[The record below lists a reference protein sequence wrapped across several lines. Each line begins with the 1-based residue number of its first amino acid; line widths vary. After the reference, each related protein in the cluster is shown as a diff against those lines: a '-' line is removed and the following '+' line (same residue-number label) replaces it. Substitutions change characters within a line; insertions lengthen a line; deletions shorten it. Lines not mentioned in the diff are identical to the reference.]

1 MKETTKNNTVFQVL
15 AKSKPEILL
24 TEHIKDC
31 LHIAEQLSVCF
42 PQLPIKN
49 REAFWKL
56 LSYSVIFHDTGKA
69 HTEFQRIL
77 YGKVKEG
84 QGKWYNQRHELFSLY
99 FIHQSNLSREDKRK
113 VAYVVGGHHKSA
125 AELCYFV
132 QHTYDTEMAGC
143 LLYKQEC
150 LAKLWKNKI
159 WKILDKYGLICQQ
172 NDVIDICNAINELY
186 KHLSNVSEPN
196 FFEKLLLVG
205 FMKHTDH
212 IASAGIKKL
221 YKLSDA
227 DFSFLFTYPLY
238 EHQQQAYHSS
248 NHVILSAPTGSGK
261 TETSILWL
269 KKLLVDFGEGR
280 IFYIL
285 PFTAS
290 INAMYERLSKCFGE
304 KGRFVGMLHG
314 KLLQYIEN
322 KMQLDDNSSE
332 SEAQL
337 TLLEDFKSLVTPMKI
352 VTPFQLLKHLFGLKG
367 FEKGIA
373 EWCGGYFIFDEIH
386 AYDSR
391 TFAQIIVLLEFI
403 VNYMNAHIFIMTA
416 TLPSFMLSI
425 LSERLKCYEHI
436 VASPDLYDKFARHRI
451 CMEKGKIQDS
461 LDKIQRDL
469 DAGKS
474 VLVVCNTVELAQE
487 VYLNLHSLN
496 KLLIHGLFNAEDRA
510 QKELEL
516 QRGCVEL
523 LVGTQAIEV
532 SLDIDYDTIY
542 TEPAPIDALIQRFGR
557 VNRKRKKG
565 ICWCHVFDEQ
575 NEKDKFIYPD
585 EYVQRTLSIL
595 TEIVTKDQ
603 GLILE
608 KDIQKIVDFVYPN
621 WTKETMSEFET
632 TYRTLSYSVVH
643 ALSPLVY
650 DSKSE
655 EDFYK
660 QFAGIKVLP
669 VCLKEK
675 YQKYL
680 DKKQFV
686 KADGLLVSISE
697 SRLLS
702 LLKENS
708 VEKDIFYYMGEKEN
722 LYNKGVKIILRKY
735 SKDLGLRI
743 KEKEQFIEERFL

>member
-1 MKETTKNNTVFQVL
+1 MKKKTENNIVFQVL

-24 TEHIKDC
+24 TEHIEDC
-31 LHIAEQLSVCF
+31 LHVAKQLLICF

-49 REAFWKL
+49 HKAFWKL
-56 LSYSVIFHDTGKA
+56 LFYSVIFHDTGKA
-69 HTEFQRIL
+69 HIEFQRIL
-77 YGKVKEG
+77 YGKVDGK
-84 QGKWYNQRHELFSLY
+84 GKWYNQRHELFSLY
-99 FIHQSNLSREDKRK
+99 FIHQANLSQEDKRK
-113 VAYVVGGHHKSA
+113 VSYVVGGHHKSA
-125 AELCYFV
+125 ADLCYFV
-132 QHTYDTEMAGC
+132 QHTYDTEMEGC
-143 LLYKQEC
+143 LSYEREC
-150 LAKLWKNKI
+150 SEKLWKNKV
-159 WKILDKYGLICQQ
+159 WKMLEKYGFTCRQT
-172 NDVIDICNAINELY
+172 DVIDICNVVNELY
-186 KHLSNVSEPN
+186 KHLSGISDSD
-196 FFEKLLLVG
+196 FIEKLLLVG
-205 FMKHTDH
+205 FMKHADH

-238 EHQQQAYHSS
+238 EHQQQAFHSD
-248 NHVILSAPTGSGK
+248 NHAILSAPTGSGK

-269 KKLLVDFGEGR
+269 KKQLDDFGEGR
-280 IFYIL
+280 VFYIL

-304 KGRFVGMLHG
+304 KGLFVGMLHG

-322 KMQLDDNSSE
+322 KMHLDDNSSV
-332 SEAQL
+332 SEVQRI
-337 TLLEDFKSLVTPMKI
+337 LLEDFKSLVTPMKI

-403 VNYMNAHIFIMTA
+403 VNYMNAHVFVMTA

-425 LSERLKCYEHI
+425 LSDRLKHYEHI
-436 VASPDLYDKFARHRI
+436 VAAPELYDKFNRHRI
-451 CMEKGKIQDS
+451 CLERGKIQDS
-461 LDKIQRDL
+461 LAKIQGDL
-469 DAGKS
+469 NAGKS

-487 VYLNLHSLN
+487 VYLNLYSSK
-496 KLLIHGLFNAEDRA
+496 KLLIHGSFNAEDRV

-516 QRGCVEL
+516 QEGHVEL

-557 VNRKRKKG
+557 VNRKRQKG
-565 ICWCHVFDEQ
+565 ICLCHVFDER

-585 EYVQRTLSIL
+585 EYVQRTLSVL
-595 TEIVTKDQ
+595 AEIVVKNQ

-608 KDIQKIVDFVYPN
+608 KEIQKIVDFVYPD
-621 WTKETMSEFET
+621 WDKESISEFET
-632 TYRTLSYSVVH
+632 TYRALSYFVSH
-643 ALSPLVY
+643 TLSPLSY

-660 QFAGIKVLP
+660 QFSGIKVLP
-669 VCLKEK
+669 ACLRAR
-675 YQKYL
+675 YQEYL

-697 SRLLS
+697 SRLWS
-702 LLKENS
+702 LLKDNS
-708 VEKDIFYYMGEKEN
+708 VESDTFYYEGEKET
-722 LYNKGVKIILRKY
+722 LYNKDIKIILRRY
-735 SKDLGLRI
+735 DKDLGLRI
-743 KEKEQFIEERFL
+743 NEKDQFIEDQFL

>member
-24 TEHIKDC
+24 TEHIEDC

-42 PQLPIKN
+42 PQIPIKN
-49 REAFWKL
+49 CEVFWKL
-56 LSYSVIFHDTGKA
+56 LFYSVIFHDTGKA

-77 YGKVKEG
+77 YGKVEEG

-99 FIHQSNLSREDKRK
+99 FVHQANLSQEAKRK
-113 VAYVVGGHHKSA
+113 VAYVVGGHHKSVA
-125 AELCYFV
+125 DLCYFV

-143 LLYKQEC
+143 LSYEQEC
-150 LAKLWKNKI
+150 LGKLWKNKV
-159 WKILDKYGLICQQ
+159 WKILKEYGVVCQQ
-172 NDVIDICNAINELY
+172 IDVIDICKTIKELY
-186 KHLSNVSEPN
+186 KHLSDISDPD

-205 FMKHTDH
+205 FMKHADH
-212 IASAGIKKL
+212 IASAGIKEL

-238 EHQQQAYHSS
+238 EHQQQAYYAS
-248 NHVILSAPTGSGK
+248 NHVILSAPTGAGK

-269 KKLLVDFGEGR
+269 KKLLGDFGEGH

-322 KMQLDDNSSE
+322 KMNLADGSSISE
-332 SEAQL
+332 SKQA
-337 TLLEDFKSLVTPMKI
+337 LLEDFKSLVTPMKI

-391 TFAQIIVLLEFI
+391 TFAQIVVLLDFI
-403 VNYMNAHIFIMTA
+403 VNYMNAHIFVMTA

-425 LSERLKCYEHI
+425 LSEHLKCYEHI
-436 VASPDLYDKFARHRI
+436 VASPELYNKFVRHRI
-451 CMEKGKIQDS
+451 HLEKGKIQDS
-461 LDKIQRDL
+461 LDKIQEDL

-487 VYLNLHSLN
+487 VYLNLYSSN
-496 KLLIHGLFNAEDRA
+496 KLLIHGSFNAEDRT

-516 QRGCVEL
+516 QRGHIKL

-557 VNRKRKKG
+557 VNRKRQKG
-565 ICWCHVFDEQ
+565 ICLCHVFDKR

-585 EYVQRTLSIL
+585 VYVQRTLLVLS
-595 TEIVTKDQ
+595 EIVAKNQ

-608 KDIQKIVDFVYPN
+608 KEIQKMVDFVYPTWN
-621 WTKETMSEFET
+621 KEAMSEFET

-643 ALSPLVY
+643 TLSPLVY

-660 QFAGIKVLP
+660 QFAGFKVLP
-669 VCLKEK
+669 VCLKAR
-675 YQKYL
+675 YQEYL
-680 DKKQFV
+680 EKKQFV

-697 SRLLS
+697 SRLWS

-708 VEKDIFYYMGEKEN
+708 VEEDLFYYGDKKEN
-722 LYNKGVKIILRKY
+722 LYNKNVKVILRKY
-735 SKDLGLRI
+735 DKDLGLRF
-743 KEKEQFIEERFL
+743 KEKEQFVEDLFL